1 MHRFSAVP
9 SALAG
14 PRRSR
19 GPVRVGVATGGF
31 TLVELMV
38 TVAIA
43 SIIVAL
49 GAPSFLRT
57 LAGHAIKSQAEE
69 LQDAVRIGRSEA
81 MKRNG
86 PVVLCRTESTRSSHC
101 AGSGGS
107 WQTWLL
113 FADLAHSGTFVGGD
127 PLLRQHTDI
136 SPRMDV
142 TSDAPSVRFEATG
155 IAHSD
160 SGSAVFKLSPKG
172 AASDPSPSDCALQR
186 QVCVN
191 PRGAVAIIEGGATCP

>member
-1 MHRFSAVP
+1 MHRSLAVP
-9 SALAG
+9 VAIAR
-14 PRRSR
+14 PRHSR
-19 GPVRVGVATGGF
+19 GSVRPGGF
-31 TLVELMV
+31 SLVELMV

-43 SIIVAL
+43 AILVAL

-57 LAGHAIKSQAEE
+57 LAGHAIKAQAEE
-69 LQDAVRIGRSEA
+69 LQDAVRIGRNEA

-86 PVVLCRTESTRSSHC
+86 PVVLCRTEATNTSHC

-113 FADLAHSGTFVGGD
+113 FADLGRSGTFVGGD
-127 PLLRQHTDI
+127 PLLRQHLDV
-136 SPRMDV
+136 SPRMNV
-142 TSDAPSVRFEATG
+142 TSNAPSVRFEATG

-160 SGSAVFKLSPKG
+160 TGSAVFLLGPRGSG
-172 AASDPSPSDCALQR
+172 SDASASDRALQR

-191 PRGAVAIIEGGATCP
+191 PRGEVAVIGGGETCP